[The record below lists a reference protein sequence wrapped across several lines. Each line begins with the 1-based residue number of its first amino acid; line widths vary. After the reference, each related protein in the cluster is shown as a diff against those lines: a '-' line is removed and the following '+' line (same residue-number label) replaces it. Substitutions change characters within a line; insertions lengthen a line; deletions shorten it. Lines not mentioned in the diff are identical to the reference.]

1 MASSCL
7 QLQLTP
13 PTMELLIVLLLICPV
28 ASAKV
33 ADSKGRSA
41 GGWALAGFLLGPLGL
56 LAACGAGDKIQ
67 QDALQRIAAAQEEQ
81 G

>member
-1 MASSCL
+1 
-7 QLQLTP
+7 
-13 PTMELLIVLLLICPV
+13 MELLIVLLLICPV

>member
-1 MASSCL
+1 
-7 QLQLTP
+7 
-13 PTMELLIVLLLICPV
+13 MELLILLALICPI

-67 QDALQRIAAAQEEQ
+67 QDALLKLAAAKEVEE
-81 G
+81 

>member
-1 MASSCL
+1 
-7 QLQLTP
+7 
-13 PTMELLIVLLLICPV
+13 MEFLILVLLICPV

-41 GGWALAGFLLGPLGL
+41 GGWALAGLLLGPIGL

-67 QDALQRIAAAQEEQ
+67 QDALRKLAASQEAE
-81 G
+81 

>member
-1 MASSCL
+1 
-7 QLQLTP
+7 
-13 PTMELLIVLLLICPV
+13 MELLILLVLICPI

-33 ADSKGRSA
+33 ADSKGHSA

-67 QDALQRIAAAQEEQ
+67 QDALLKLAAAKEVEE
-81 G
+81 